1 MAGFGL
7 HSDLGAPAF
16 LRGAKAR
23 TLAPRIAE
31 WVLIALIAFLLARA
45 AIAFFAPLP
54 VPAGDQMAALPAAA
68 KTSAAVE
75 GRNPFPKAVIDP
87 TVVETGPELA
97 ETALDLTLTGVWPET
112 GEGSAIIERPD
123 GKQRRFAVGEEIVS
137 GVRLIAV
144 YSDQVVIEQNG
155 VRESLRFESK
165 APIERAARPAQN
177 TDPQTQG
184 PTPAEDKIQNP
195 APGAPF
201 SISPG
206 LDSAGQPAIIFHAGE
221 NRAAFEAAG
230 LQDGDILRSVNGS
243 PPSMEPAELAAMM
256 SQFMKSGA
264 ATLVVERNGA
274 LETIQL
280 SKDG

>member
-1 MAGFGL
+1 VAGFGL

-31 WVLIALIAFLLARA
+31 WALIALIAFLLARA
-45 AIAFFAPLP
+45 AIALFAPLP
-54 VPAGDQMAALPAAA
+54 VPAGDQMAALPATA

-97 ETALDLTLTGVWPET
+97 ETALDLTLTGVWPEA
-112 GEGSAIIERPD
+112 GDGSAIIQRPD
-123 GKQRRFAVGEEIVS
+123 GKQRRFAVGDEIVS
-137 GVRLIAV
+137 GVRLVGV

-165 APIERAARPAQN
+165 APIERVARPAHNADAQS
-177 TDPQTQG
+177 PA
-184 PTPAEDKIQNP
+184 PAEDKIQNAP
-195 APGAPF
+195 AGASF
-201 SISPG
+201 RIEPG
-206 LDSAGQPAIIFHAGE
+206 LDSAGSPAIILTAGN

-243 PPSMEPAELAAMM
+243 PPSMEPGELAAMM